1 MLVILNFVKI
11 LAVGRLWKWREYRS
25 TVSICYPISM
35 HSDGAKTQRVSVSN
49 QGISDRTTI
58 SQNKRQ
64 MILRLLSVRTCT
76 IRRVWTDALRQN
88 SSKQRKAKRFPTSQ
102 SSAVTGSRHAIV
114 CVYIYTYLHI
124 YIYIIEK
131 KKGKIGNWPWLLIL
145 GLTGDVC
152 RFHDLC
158 ATIPHIKNELMPTF
172 SLPVEGTFTIIA
184 PFFCHC
190 FPFFIYYFGR
200 ICYFETALK

>member
-25 TVSICYPISM
+25 TVSICYPINI

-76 IRRVWTDALRQN
+76 IRRVWTDTLRQN
-88 SSKQRKAKRFPTSQ
+88 SLKAKKSK
-102 SSAVTGSRHAIV
+102 AISHFTKFS
-114 CVYIYTYLHI
+114 CHGLTACNSVYIYTHI
-124 YIYIIEK
+124 YYRKEE
-131 KKGKIGNWPWLLIL
+131 GKNW
-145 GLTGDVC
+145 
-152 RFHDLC
+152 
-158 ATIPHIKNELMPTF
+158 
-172 SLPVEGTFTIIA
+172 
-184 PFFCHC
+184 
-190 FPFFIYYFGR
+190 
-200 ICYFETALK
+200 